1 MQRDTAHDYS
11 ETYTV
16 PRTNAPVTSSS
27 HCELTVSLLSGNYPA
42 KVASDNQGKIQTSS
56 AGLPKE
62 EEVL

>member
-16 PRTNAPVTSSS
+16 PRTNAPVISSS
-27 HCELTVSLLSGNYPA
+27 HCELTEPRVWITT